1 MAIIPEVPVK
11 YRLRVATYNI
21 RAGAD
26 VDRDVSVIAEDI
38 RALDLDIVGLQEVDI
53 CTKRSN
59 LTDQLQT
66 IAELAGYPFYR
77 FTFCMDYQ
85 DGEYGTA
92 ILSKYP
98 IMEYKTVKLYSE
110 GVEERSVGCAVI
122 EVGSELIHYFNT
134 HLSLENSFIRSLQFA
149 QIAGVLADVKRTSES
164 NDYIV
169 TGDFNTEHMLEF
181 RIFPDRALVNH
192 GEMKSF
198 PATNQA
204 IDNIIVSP
212 HWQIEDYG
220 MVETGHSDHHL
231 IYAILAKREYIPDIQ
246 PRRQSKEEI
255 LFGRKL

>member
-38 RALDLDIVGLQEVDI
+38 RALDLDVVGLQEVDI

-92 ILSKYP
+92 ILSRYP
-98 IMEYKTVKLYSE
+98 IMEIIAHRDLLYWM
-110 GVEERSVGCAVI
+110 VMER
-122 EVGSELIHYFNT
+122 NWMW
-134 HLSLENSFIRSLQFA
+134 SLFQ
-149 QIAGVLADVKRTSES
+149 
-164 NDYIV
+164 
-169 TGDFNTEHMLEF
+169 
-181 RIFPDRALVNH
+181 
-192 GEMKSF
+192 
-198 PATNQA
+198 
-204 IDNIIVSP
+204 
-212 HWQIEDYG
+212 
-220 MVETGHSDHHL
+220 
-231 IYAILAKREYIPDIQ
+231 
-246 PRRQSKEEI
+246 RR
-255 LFGRKL
+255 